1 MSHRRHTTERRKQVL
16 LTMFPNEPLA
26 RMAAQRLDL
35 EGIPSLVKSLHGGPG
50 LWGSA
55 FNLPHALYVYQSDE
69 ALSRDILQIPQEQ
82 ETGETASVGPT
93 SGIGKFFRWPVV
105 LAVAVGLLLI
115 ATSPVWTPLFR

>member
-1 MSHRRHTTERRKQVL
+1 MSHRRDSGARRKQVL

-55 FNLPHALYVYQSDE
+55 FNLPHALYVYQEDV
-69 ALSRDILQIPQEQ
+69 ALSR
-82 ETGETASVGPT
+82 TALDLPEEGSAEEERSAGAGRLF
-93 SGIGKFFRWPVV
+93 SWPVA
-105 LAVAVGLLLI
+105 LAVGAALLLI
-115 ATSPVWTPLFR
+115 ATSPFWTSVFS